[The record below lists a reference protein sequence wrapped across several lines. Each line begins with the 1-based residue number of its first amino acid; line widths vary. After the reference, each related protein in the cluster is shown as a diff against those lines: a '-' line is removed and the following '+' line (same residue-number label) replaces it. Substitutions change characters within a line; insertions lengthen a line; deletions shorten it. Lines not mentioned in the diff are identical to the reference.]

1 MYVFTENAD
10 CLTTTLLMSSVVDAV
25 SGAIQIVL
33 ISLNL
38 HSIQQQNGCALNATR
53 KTQTLKL
60 MCYQNN
66 SSCCEQKPLPF
77 LW

>member
-1 MYVFTENAD
+1 MYLFTAHGD

-25 SGAIQIVL
+25 SGTIQIVL

-60 MCYQNN
+60 
-66 SSCCEQKPLPF
+66 L
-77 LW
+77 